1 MHIDPFTIV
10 IFTIIISLLMSA
22 GLFVVSR
29 DYLTDVKGVHCWATA
44 LLLMATSWLLLALY
58 GIIPNFFSLV
68 IGTTLGFLALVF
80 YFHALVAFK
89 EFKVSVRWLY
99 VLVAIVFIGH
109 IYFVHISFNMAAKI
123 VLTSL
128 SVAVV
133 LLANSFLL
141 LTKQH
146 GVCPRSHRLTA
157 AFFAFAS
164 CVYVIR
170 AIYYL
175 VWNIQ
180 PEQTLFQHNIVQDI
194 AYLTNAIF
202 IVGTSFGFALMCNE
216 KYLTEKNQAQVD
228 LKKSVSLLNTILE
241 STEDALLAVDLT
253 GKITKYNSLFVKM
266 WAIPELMFN
275 AKSDELLLNFVLSQ
289 LVDKESF
296 INEVIN
302 IYKHLHD
309 DTFSE
314 LHFNDGRIIER
325 YSRPQ
330 YLNDEPVGRVWSF
343 RDVTE
348 RKRME
353 QRLRDSENSFRNLFE
368 NAPLPYQSLDIEGN
382 FLSVN
387 QAWLDM
393 MGCQPNEVIG
403 RFFGDFMTESSKS
416 LVTQTFSQFKK
427 EGVISSF
434 KKEGYVL
441 SPLFELVRRDTGEKR
456 LVTINGRIIKDTQG
470 VFQHTLCILTDVTEQ
485 YRLEV
490 ELKESEQRFQLLI
503 EKMPL
508 ALGLTNNRDELIF
521 INDRFKH
528 TFGYTLKN
536 LPTIEH
542 WWLLAYPDKNYR
554 QQVIA
559 TWTAAVEKAAHLG
572 TDIEPLEYR
581 ITCKDGVERV
591 MVVSGIDFAEGH
603 IYTYI
608 DITERKADEET
619 IKQLAF
625 YDPLTNLP
633 NRRLLNER
641 IKHGIEINH
650 RKGDQ
655 MAVLMMDLDKFKEVN
670 DTLGH
675 AAGDELLKQVAER
688 IKIRLREIDTVARL
702 GGDEFVILIEE
713 VKHYEDVAQV
723 AEAIIHTLSQP
734 FTLYDSH
741 QVTISASIGIA
752 IHPDHGKSIG
762 ELMDNADTALYQA
775 KDSGRGCFVYFSAVS
790 SI

>member
-22 GLFVVSR
+22 GLYVMSR

-44 LLLMATSWLLLALY
+44 LLLMAISWLLLALY

-89 EFKVSVRWLY
+89 ELKVSMRWLY
-99 VLVAIVFIGH
+99 LLVAIVFIGH

-164 CVYVIR
+164 CIYVIR

-175 VWNIQ
+175 VWNTQ
-180 PEQTLFQHNIVQDI
+180 PEQTLFQHNIIQDI

-202 IVGTSFGFALMCNE
+202 IIGTSFGFALMCNE
-216 KYLTEKNQAQVD
+216 KYLTEKNQAQLD

-241 STEDALLAVDLT
+241 STADALLAVDLT

-266 WAIPELMFN
+266 WAIPEPMFN

-289 LVDKESF
+289 LVDKERF

-353 QRLRDSENSFRNLFE
+353 QQLRDSENSFRDLFE

-387 QAWLDM
+387 QAWLEM
-393 MGCQPNEVIG
+393 VGCQPNEVIG

-434 KKEGYVL
+434 KKEGYIL

-456 LVTINGRIIKDTQG
+456 LVTINGRIIKDAQG
-470 VFQHTLCILTDVTEQ
+470 VFQQTLCILTDVTEQ

-490 ELKESEQRFQLLI
+490 ELKESEQRFRLLI

-528 TFGYTLKN
+528 TFGYSLDD
-536 LPTIEH
+536 LSTIEH
-542 WWLLAYPDKNYR
+542 WWPLAYPDENYR

-559 TWTAAVEKAAHLG
+559 TWTTAVENAAYLG
-572 TDIEPLEYR
+572 TYVEPLEYR

-603 IYTYI
+603 IYTFI
-608 DITERKADEET
+608 DITERKAAEEK
-619 IKQLAF
+619 IKHLAF
-625 YDPLTNLP
+625 YDPLTGLP
-633 NRRLLNER
+633 NRRKLLDR
-641 IKHGIEINH
+641 LHYSISINH
-650 RKGDQ
+650 RANSQ
-655 MAVLMMDLDKFKEVN
+655 FAVFMMDLDKFKAVN
-670 DTLGH
+670 DSLGH
-675 AAGDELLKQVAER
+675 AAGDELLKQVAVR
-688 IKIRLREIDTVARL
+688 IINCLRDSDMVARL
-702 GGDEFVILIEE
+702 GGDEFVLVLENLKIPE
-713 VKHYEDVAQV
+713 A
-723 AEAIIHTLSQP
+723 AEIIALKVIADLTVPFQLSNNHTVQIG
-734 FTLYDSH
+734 
-741 QVTISASIGIA
+741 VSIGI
-752 IHPDHGKSIG
+752 SIYPQDG
-762 ELMDNADTALYQA
+762 NTPEKLMDHADTALYQA
-775 KDSGRGCFVYFSAVS
+775 KDNGRSCFAYFSAAS